1 MLQIRRPQHG
11 FTIVELMVAIAVGLL
26 MLAGLSTL
34 FAGNN
39 NSQMEIE
46 RANRQV
52 ENGRYAMQ
60 VLTGDLR
67 NAGYFGEF
75 DATNIVPATLPDPCS
90 TSIADIRAAI
100 PLAVQG
106 YDNVAATT
114 VSCLSTAG
122 IKPGTD
128 VVVVRHTQTCVV
140 DAADCEPASAGG
152 PFFQA
157 SLCNNN
163 FELGAGTTA
172 GAYQVGTSTG
182 GFTLH
187 QRNCS
192 ADGTSGTAAVLRRLL
207 IHIYF
212 IANNSM
218 TGDGIPTLKRADIVS
233 SGNTISVSIV
243 PLAEGIEN
251 MQIEYGIENPA
262 DELAV
267 PSVADGVAD
276 VYTPD
281 VNTAFACSAAAC
293 RLANWSHVVS
303 LKVNLLA
310 RTLSPSLTYTDN
322 KSYNLGM
329 KADGTPNVIA
339 AANDKYKRHVFTQ
352 MVGLPN
358 VAGRIK

>member
-1 MLQIRRPQHG
+1 MLLIRRRQHG

-26 MLAGLSTL
+26 LLAGLSTL

-60 VLTGDLR
+60 VLSGDLR
-67 NAGYFGEF
+67 NAGFFGEF
-75 DATNIVPATLPDPCS
+75 DATGYVPAALPDPCS
-90 TSIADIRAAI
+90 TTLAGITAAI

-106 YDNVAATT
+106 YDNVTASTLG
-114 VSCLSTAG
+114 CLSAAG
-122 IKPGTD
+122 VKAGTD
-128 VVVVRHTQTCVV
+128 IVVVRHTETCVV
-140 DAADCEPASAGG
+140 GAADCEPASAGG

-157 SLCNNN
+157 SLCNNS
-163 FELGAGTTA
+163 FELNGGAITGK
-172 GAYQVGTSTG
+172 YQVGTSATG
-182 GFTLH
+182 LTLH
-187 QRNCS
+187 KRDCS
-192 ADGTSGTAAVLRRLL
+192 ADGTTGTLADVRRLL
-207 IHIYF
+207 THIYF
-212 IANNSM
+212 IANSSVD
-218 TGDGIPTLKRADIVS
+218 GDNIPTLKRAEIVS

-262 DELAV
+262 DDTTPNA
-267 PSVADGVAD
+267 ADGVAD
-276 VYTPD
+276 VYTADAPA
-281 VNTAFACSAAAC
+281 AFACADAIC
-293 RLANWSHVVS
+293 GLKNWSHVVS
-303 LKVNLLA
+303 LKVHLLA
-310 RTLSPSLTYTDN
+310 RTLSPSLGYTDS
-322 KSYNLGM
+322 KSYTLGM
-329 KADGTPNVIA
+329 KADGTPNVVA

>member
-1 MLQIRRPQHG
+1 MLLIRRRQQG

-60 VLTGDLR
+60 VITGDLR

-75 DATNIVPATLPDPCS
+75 DATSIVPASVPDPCS
-90 TSIADIRAAI
+90 TSITDIQAAI

-106 YDNVAATT
+106 YDNVASSTLN
-114 VSCLSTAG
+114 CLSTAG
-122 IKPGTD
+122 VKAGTD
-128 VVVVRHTQTCVV
+128 IVVVRHTQTCVV

-157 SLCNNN
+157 SLCNNSL
-163 FELGAGTTA
+163 ELGGGTLN
-172 GAYQVGTSTG
+172 GAFQVGTNTA
-182 GFTLH
+182 GFGLH
-187 QRNCS
+187 QRNCNS
-192 ADGTSGTAAVLRRLL
+192 DGTSGTAAVLRRLL

-218 TGDGIPTLKRADIVS
+218 AGDGIPTLKRADIVS
-233 SGNTISVSIV
+233 SGSTISVAIV

-251 MQIEYGIENPA
+251 MQIEYGVENPA
-262 DELAV
+262 DETAV
-267 PSVADGVAD
+267 PSIADGVAD

-281 VNTAFACSAAAC
+281 VEAAFACADAAC
-293 RLANWSHVVS
+293 RINNWSHVVS

-310 RTLSPSLTYTDN
+310 RTLSPSLTYTDT
-322 KSYNLGM
+322 KSYNLGT
-329 KADGTPNVIA
+329 KADGTANVIA

>member
-1 MLQIRRPQHG
+1 MLMNRRRQQG
-11 FTIVELMVAIAVGLL
+11 FTLVELMVAIAIGLL

-60 VLTGDLR
+60 VISGDLR

-75 DATNIVPATLPDPCS
+75 DATGYSPATLPDPCA
-90 TSIADIRAAI
+90 TTVAGITAAI

-106 YDNVAATT
+106 YDNVTASTLG
-114 VSCLSTAG
+114 CLSTAG
-122 IKPGTD
+122 VKAGTD
-128 VVVVRHTQTCVV
+128 IVVVRHTQTCVV
-140 DAADCEPASAGG
+140 GAADCEPASAGG

-157 SLCNNN
+157 SLCNNS
-163 FELGAGTTA
+163 FELNGESITGK
-172 GAYQVGTSTG
+172 YQVGTSATG
-182 GFTLH
+182 LTLH
-187 QRNCS
+187 KRDCS
-192 ADGTSGTAAVLRRLL
+192 ADGTTGTVADLRRLL
-207 IHIYF
+207 THIYF
-212 IANNSM
+212 IANSSVD
-218 TGDGIPTLKRADIVS
+218 GDNIPTLKRAEIVS

-251 MQIEYGIENPA
+251 MQIEYGIQNPA
-262 DELAV
+262 DDDAV
-267 PSVADGVAD
+267 PSAADGVAD
-276 VYTPD
+276 VYTASVPG
-281 VNTAFACSAAAC
+281 AFACADAVC
-293 RLANWSHVVS
+293 GLKNWNHVVS

-310 RTLSPSLTYTDN
+310 RTLSPSLGYTDT
-322 KSYNLGM
+322 KTYNLGM
-329 KADGTPNVIA
+329 KADGTANVIA